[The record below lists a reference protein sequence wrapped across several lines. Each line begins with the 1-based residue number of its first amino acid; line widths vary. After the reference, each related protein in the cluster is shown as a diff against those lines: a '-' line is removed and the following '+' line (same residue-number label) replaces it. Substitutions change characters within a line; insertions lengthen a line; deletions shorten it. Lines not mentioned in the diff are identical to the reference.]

1 MPEAASV
8 SSELE
13 ENLGR
18 LFRSEPYCF
27 EFFQAVR
34 LLQRL
39 SPERELVGRFADPS
53 KEVLR
58 FHARV
63 ASEFPASEIQEL
75 TLRTGAPHSMVVN
88 FMGLVGPLGVLPL
101 YYTELVMQRVR
112 AKDTALRDFLDIFN
126 HRIISLFYQAWE
138 KYHFS
143 VTYERERRDPVSHY
157 LLDLVGL
164 GTKGLQRRQAVADET
179 FIYYSG
185 LFGLRTRPAQGLK
198 QVIEDYFDV
207 PVAVEQFVGGWWTLD
222 RPSQCRLE
230 GGTSYAEQLGIGAV
244 VGDEVWDPQS
254 SVRVVLGPLPLR
266 QYLDFLPNGTAY
278 APLRDLLWFYGNGR
292 ADFEVRLVLRREDV
306 PECEL
311 GSVAEAAPQ
320 LGWCTWV
327 KSAPFG
333 RDPGD
338 TILRM

>member
-1 MPEAASV
+1 
-8 SSELE
+8 
-13 ENLGR
+13 
-18 LFRSEPYCF
+18 
-27 EFFQAVR
+27 
-34 LLQRL
+34 
-39 SPERELVGRFADPS
+39 
-53 KEVLR
+53 
-58 FHARV
+58 
-63 ASEFPASEIQEL
+63 
-75 TLRTGAPHSMVVN
+75 
-88 FMGLVGPLGVLPL
+88 
-101 YYTELVMQRVR
+101 MQRVR

-126 HRIISLFYQAWE
+126 HRIVSLFYQAWE
-138 KYHFS
+138 KYHFW
-143 VTYERERRDPVSHY
+143 VTYEREGHDRISQC

-164 GTKGLQRRQAVADET
+164 GTRGLQRRQAVADET

-185 LFGLRTRPAQGLK
+185 LFSLHTRPAQGLK
-198 QVIEDYFDV
+198 QVLEDYFDV
-207 PVAVEQFVGGWWTLD
+207 PVEVEQFSGGWWTLD

-230 GGTSYAEQLGIGAV
+230 GGTTYAEQLGVGAV

-254 SVRVVLGPLPLR
+254 SARVILGPLPLR

-278 APLRDLLWFYGNGR
+278 RPLRDLLHFYGNR
-292 ADFEVRLVLRREDV
+292 QVDFEVRLVLRREEV

-311 GSVAEAAPQ
+311 GRVAEAVPQ